1 MNLICIIKLKTIK
14 TLKKKPRKTIRKSKE
29 NGPSWN
35 HYYHWKNKNHKLDL
49 NDQITSHKNFLKRA
63 KKNKLRN

>member
-1 MNLICIIKLKTIK
+1 LT
-14 TLKKKPRKTIRKSKE
+14 KKPRKTIRKSKE